1 MDRFVPHFI
10 RELRRQA
17 SGRARFAARRG
28 RGMKDHGRA
37 QETVVIGVVRP
48 LVIDLC
54 RLLLDC
60 WTRGGDEADRCGR
73 LPGVRGRAAFTQY
86 DCYLA
91 CDGSA
96 LRSVARCLGHRDI
109 AKLASG
115 R

>member
-1 MDRFVPHFI
+1 MDRSFPRFI
-10 RELRRQA
+10 CELCGKA

-60 WTRGGDEADRCGR
+60 WTRGGDEV
-73 LPGVRGRAAFTQY
+73 LLF
-86 DCYLA
+86 
-91 CDGSA
+91 
-96 LRSVARCLGHRDI
+96 
-109 AKLASG
+109 
-115 R
+115 